1 MSFLVLPP
9 EVNSALMFAGAGSG
23 PTLAAAAAWDGLAAE
38 LGQAANSFSSA
49 TAALADTAWQG
60 PAATAMAAAAA
71 PYASWLSTA
80 ATRALSAAA
89 QAKAAAAVYEAA
101 RAATVDPL
109 LVAANRHQLVSL
121 VLSNLFGQ
129 NAPAIAATEAA
140 YEQLWAADVAAMV
153 SYHSGASAVAAQL
166 APWAQAVRAL
176 PNPTAPALASG
187 PAALAIPALGIGNT
201 GIGNIFSIGNI
212 GDYNLPK
219 ATLNGYRRPTWTM
232 ANHASIDTTTP
243 RKSCANPTTTNHID
257 TQQRR
262 RCRSHHRITEA
273 DANRP
278 VGTAGTRAADRRGD
292 KLLPVDEHD
301 TLVTGEHGLDFFAI
315 GRRC

>member
-1 MSFLVLPP
+1 MRIQPA
-9 EVNSALMFAGAGSG
+9 EVCGHGRGWPGHVQLRKGWRDEFSGVASRGQFRVDVCRAGSG

-140 YEQLWAADVAAMV
+140 YEQLWAADVAA
-153 SYHSGASAVAAQL
+153 
-166 APWAQAVRAL
+166 W
-176 PNPTAPALASG
+176 
-187 PAALAIPALGIGNT
+187 
-201 GIGNIFSIGNI
+201 
-212 GDYNLPK
+212 
-219 ATLNGYRRPTWTM
+219 
-232 ANHASIDTTTP
+232 
-243 RKSCANPTTTNHID
+243 
-257 TQQRR
+257 
-262 RCRSHHRITEA
+262 
-273 DANRP
+273 
-278 VGTAGTRAADRRGD
+278 
-292 KLLPVDEHD
+292 
-301 TLVTGEHGLDFFAI
+301 
-315 GRRC
+315 

>member
-166 APWAQAVRAL
+166 AVGTGGARPAQPDGARTGL
-176 PNPTAPALASG
+176 RPRCPGHP
-187 PAALAIPALGIGNT
+187 GIG
-201 GIGNIFSIGNI
+201 
-212 GDYNLPK
+212 
-219 ATLNGYRRPTWTM
+219 YRQHR
-232 ANHASIDTTTP
+232 HRQHLQHRQHRRLQP
-243 RKSCANPTTTNHID
+243 R
-257 TQQRR
+257 QRQYR
-262 RCRSHHRITEA
+262 QRKPRQRKHGPGQPGQRQYRFLQLWQRQHRQHQL
-273 DANRP
+273 R
-278 VGTAGTRAADRRGD
+278 
-292 KLLPVDEHD
+292 
-301 TLVTGEHGLDFFAI
+301 
-315 GRRC
+315 

>member
-201 GIGNIFSIGNI
+201 GIGNIFSIGQHRR
-212 GDYNLPK
+212 LQPRQRQ
-219 ATLNGYRRPTWTM
+219 YRQRK
-232 ANHASIDTTTP
+232 P
-243 RKSCANPTTTNHID
+243 R
-257 TQQRR
+257 QRKHGPGQPGQR
-262 RCRSHHRITEA
+262 QYRFLQLWQRQHRQHQL
-273 DANRP
+273 R
-278 VGTAGTRAADRRGD
+278 
-292 KLLPVDEHD
+292 
-301 TLVTGEHGLDFFAI
+301 
-315 GRRC
+315 

>member
-153 SYHSGASAVAAQL
+153 SYHSGA
-166 APWAQAVRAL
+166 
-176 PNPTAPALASG
+176 
-187 PAALAIPALGIGNT
+187 
-201 GIGNIFSIGNI
+201 
-212 GDYNLPK
+212 
-219 ATLNGYRRPTWTM
+219 
-232 ANHASIDTTTP
+232 
-243 RKSCANPTTTNHID
+243 
-257 TQQRR
+257 
-262 RCRSHHRITEA
+262 
-273 DANRP
+273 
-278 VGTAGTRAADRRGD
+278 
-292 KLLPVDEHD
+292 
-301 TLVTGEHGLDFFAI
+301 
-315 GRRC
+315 